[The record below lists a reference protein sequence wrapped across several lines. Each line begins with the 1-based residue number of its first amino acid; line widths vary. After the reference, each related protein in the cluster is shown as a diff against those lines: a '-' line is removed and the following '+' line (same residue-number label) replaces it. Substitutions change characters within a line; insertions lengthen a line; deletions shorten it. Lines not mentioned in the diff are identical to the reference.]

1 MGSSRRSTR
10 TSSTTCSA
18 SSSSCSS
25 SSPSPVRRSLLS
37 WFISS
42 SVERTTDGGE
52 VFCCFWRE
60 CSIRGSLQCVLLC
73 YKVGDRRVRPHS
85 ALLLLHGDH
94 GRHILVVDWHDRIL
108 CCLHVHP
115 QDLWGSQDRLKALI
129 ERGHVISI
137 SYLYK

>member
-1 MGSSRRSTR
+1 MGGA
-10 TSSTTCSA
+10 CFIELFFIFSA
-18 SSSSCSS
+18 IYENQFYYLFADLYCHGLF
-25 SSPSPVRRSLLS
+25 PALWRGLQMV
-37 WFISS
+37 
-42 SVERTTDGGE
+42 VE

-60 CSIRGSLQCVLLC
+60 CSICSSLQCVLLC

-94 GRHILVVDWHDRIL
+94 GRHLLVVDWHDRIL

-129 ERGHVISI
+129 EQRHVIST
-137 SYLYK
+137 SYL